1 MASEHTRCS
10 TSLVGGTNESTATPP
25 LPVRSAPC
33 QNDTRQQGPSAR
45 RVDLEAP
52 GTAGGGGDADCR
64 LPTAAATM
72 ENSTSAPQTL
82 KCGTTR
88 DPATPLLDAS
98 PKEVKTG
105 TPTESHTPTLTA
117 ATFTTARTR
126 QQLKCPSVANGHR
139 KRGVCA
145 RRNVSALERNS
156 ALTPHTTDRPRG
168 RDAPRHEPV
177 PEGPTPDASTG
188 TRA

>member
-1 MASEHTRCS
+1 MLDIASRGYKRKHSDTTSPREIGPLSKRHTTAGTIGEACGP
-10 TSLVGGTNESTATPP
+10 GGT
-25 LPVRSAPC
+25 RH
-33 QNDTRQQGPSAR
+33 
-45 RVDLEAP
+45 
-52 GTAGGGGDADCR
+52 GGWGCR

-105 TPTESHTPTLTA
+105 TPTESHTPMLTEA
-117 ATFTTARTR
+117 IFTTARTR

-145 RRNVSALERNS
+145 RRNVSALERNG